1 MNLNQIVLYKLG
13 CKEHSDLFDQLLPC
27 VSIEKRERIMQKQ
40 SDIDRRLSLYA
51 EVLVRRIAC
60 QVLIINN
67 SDIEIVRSKFEIN

>member
-1 MNLNQIVLYKLG
+1 
-13 CKEHSDLFDQLLPC
+13 
-27 VSIEKRERIMQKQ
+27 MQKQ